1 MSIGYGK
8 IRCLCQLCL
17 NISSS
22 SWCVCGAENE
32 TNLIKQFIIFYLFR
46 LRWFYLLDCQLQ
58 WRDRNSRI
66 HPVKD
71 VMDKWLIV
79 FRLRAPIYLFVSC
92 HWFIKIRLI
101 NLAHGIGLF
110 DLVFDLGSLFNRYQ
124 QRPYYSGGSGLYPG
138 GGMYP
143 GGGYPNSFG
152 GGFGGYGSSYPSA
165 GGYGGGYGG
174 YGSNY
179 PSTGLGTNMLG
190 E

>member
-1 MSIGYGK
+1 M
-8 IRCLCQLCL
+8 
-17 NISSS
+17 
-22 SWCVCGAENE
+22 
-32 TNLIKQFIIFYLFR
+32 
-46 LRWFYLLDCQLQ
+46 
-58 WRDRNSRI
+58 
-66 HPVKD
+66 
-71 VMDKWLIV
+71 
-79 FRLRAPIYLFVSC
+79 
-92 HWFIKIRLI
+92 I

-138 GGMYP
+138 AGMYL